1 MKEKTRE
8 ERSEEINKVIRLL
21 FANNYGM
28 ELEGMKEFLKLSKDF
43 IDNGTRWE
51 GEIIMAGTN
60 HKLIGTLTNKKGS
73 KCSLMLKYYK
83 DL

>member
-1 MKEKTRE
+1 MKEKTKV

-28 ELEGMKEFLKLSKDF
+28 ELEGMKEFLKISKDF

-51 GEIIMAGTN
+51 GEIIMEGTN
-60 HKLIGTLTNKKGS
+60 HKFIGKLTNKKVR
-73 KCSLMLKYYK
+73 KCNLISIYY
-83 DL
+83 L